1 MLGPA
6 HLQCIVPM
14 GREAN
19 AWPIGS
25 PWRTTPGRILLGNR
39 GPRYTPKR
47 IALRCLGPPICSAL
61 FPWDARR
68 TLGRS
73 EPLGGRR
80 QGESYWEIE
89 APGTPLKGL
98 LCDAWARP
106 SAVHCSHGTRGER
119 LANGPTSARRRQAK
133 VSRCKETVWHPHCA
147 HKVSK
152 SSVYGLGTYMTES
165 IALTAI
171 GHPRQNPRQMPHSAH

>member
-19 AWPIGS
+19 AWPIGA

-68 TLGRS
+68 TLGEWPDLGEAKAGEGKSLQRNGVAPALRTQGLQIIRVRSGNVHDRS
-73 EPLGGRR
+73 E
-80 QGESYWEIE
+80 EH
-89 APGTPLKGL
+89 T
-98 LCDAWARP
+98 
-106 SAVHCSHGTRGER
+106 
-119 LANGPTSARRRQAK
+119 
-133 VSRCKETVWHPHCA
+133 
-147 HKVSK
+147 
-152 SSVYGLGTYMTES
+152 
-165 IALTAI
+165 
-171 GHPRQNPRQMPHSAH
+171 